1 MIKQVYSFDFKK
13 EIEDGTTVVN
23 FYSNLGSPSKLVA
36 PVFNEV
42 KDEVADKAKFL
53 KVNLDENRDL
63 IKKYDILSIQSIMI
77 FKKGKEVSK
86 LNGFL
91 PKEALKQNVEANL

>member
-13 EIEDGTTVVN
+13 EIEYGTTVVN

-53 KVNLDENRDL
+53 EVNLDQNRDL
-63 IKKYDILSIQSIMI
+63 IKKYDIPSIQSIMI
-77 FKKGKEVSK
+77 FKKGIEVSK

>member
-23 FYSNLGSPSKLVA
+23 FYSDLGSPSKLVA

-63 IKKYDILSIQSIMI
+63 IKKYNIPSIQSIMI

>member
-42 KDEVADKAKFL
+42 EDEVADKAKFL

>member
-42 KDEVADKAKFL
+42 KDEVADRAKFL
-53 KVNLDENRDL
+53 EVNLDQNRDL
-63 IKKYDILSIQSIMI
+63 IKKYDIPSIQSIMI
-77 FKKGKEVSK
+77 FKKGIEVSK

>member
-23 FYSNLGSPSKLVA
+23 FYSDLGSPSKLVA

-53 KVNLDENRDL
+53 KVNLDQNRDL
-63 IKKYDILSIQSIMI
+63 IKKYDIPSIQSIMI

>member
-23 FYSNLGSPSKLVA
+23 FYSNLGSPFKLVA

-42 KDEVADKAKFL
+42 KDEIADKAKFL
-53 KVNLDENRDL
+53 KVNVDESRDL
-63 IKKYDILSIQSIMI
+63 VNKYDISSIQSIII
-77 FKKGKEVSK
+77 FKNGKEVSK
-86 LNGFL
+86 LSGFL
-91 PKEALKQNVEANL
+91 PKDVLKQNIEANL

>member
-53 KVNLDENRDL
+53 EVNLDQNRDL
-63 IKKYDILSIQSIMI
+63 IKNMI
-77 FKKGKEVSK
+77 F
-86 LNGFL
+86 LQF
-91 PKEALKQNVEANL
+91 NLL

>member
-13 EIEDGTTVVN
+13 EIGNGTTVVN

-36 PVFNEV
+36 PILNELE
-42 KDEVADKAKFL
+42 DEVSGKAKFL
-53 KVNLDENRDL
+53 KVNIDANREL
-63 IKKYDILSIQSIMI
+63 VNKYDIPSIQSIMI
-77 FKKGKEVSK
+77 FKNGKEVSK

-91 PKEALKQNVEANL
+91 PKEVLKQNVEANL